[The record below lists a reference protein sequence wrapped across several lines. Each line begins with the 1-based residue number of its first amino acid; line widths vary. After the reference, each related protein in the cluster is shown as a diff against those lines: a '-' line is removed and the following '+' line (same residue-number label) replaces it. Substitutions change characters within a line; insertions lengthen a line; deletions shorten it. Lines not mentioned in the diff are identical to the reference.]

1 MTDIK
6 ISKKFNFKDS
16 VYEISGLTDSNLN
29 KEIINLI
36 SKNKIENYIND
47 GFGKYYLNNENLNKL
62 IETNSFKRIT
72 SQVISPNFL
81 EYIGNLLYS
90 SNSSIAEYLAYLNI
104 FSEKNKI
111 IFLDKL
117 SKSKYKLLPLK
128 SYEDKPKF
136 ELDNPQSSWINDF
149 HQFAYSKSELE
160 ELMLSI
166 GSLVFFP
173 KVQISL
179 IKEDGYIPIHIDR
192 EDKILSLMI
201 YLPKNEAQM
210 SSRLGTTFYKQKGT
224 KHLSMK
230 MGSGDKMLSPKI
242 MDNFQKELYSPIKTD
257 FNGEKAIFFFR
268 SNSSWHSFEYDDSD
282 IGERLSININFFFP
296 KSKSS

>member
-1 MTDIK
+1 MTDLK
-6 ISKKFNFKDS
+6 ISKKFNFKDT
-16 VYEISGLTDSNLN
+16 VYEISGLTDSALN
-29 KEIINLI
+29 KKVIDLI
-36 SKNKIENYIND
+36 SKFKMESYIED
-47 GFGKYYLNNENLNKL
+47 GVGKYYLNRENSNIL
-62 IETNSFKRIT
+62 IETDTFKRIT
-72 SQVISPNFL
+72 SQVISPDFL
-81 EYIGNLLYS
+81 EYIGNLIYN

-104 FSEKNKI
+104 FSEKNKK

-128 SYEDKPKF
+128 SNEERPKI
-136 ELDNPQSSWINDF
+136 ELENPQLSWINNFDKI
-149 HQFAYSKSELE
+149 AYSKSELE
-160 ELMLSI
+160 KLMLSV

-179 IKEDGYIPIHIDR
+179 IKKDGYIPIHIDR

-201 YLPKNEAQM
+201 YLPKNKEQM
-210 SSRLGTTFYKQKGT
+210 NSRLGTTFYKQKGT

-230 MGSGDKMLSPKI
+230 MGSGYKMLSPKI

-257 FNGEKAIFFFR
+257 FKGDKAIFFFR

-296 KSKSS
+296 KSKDS